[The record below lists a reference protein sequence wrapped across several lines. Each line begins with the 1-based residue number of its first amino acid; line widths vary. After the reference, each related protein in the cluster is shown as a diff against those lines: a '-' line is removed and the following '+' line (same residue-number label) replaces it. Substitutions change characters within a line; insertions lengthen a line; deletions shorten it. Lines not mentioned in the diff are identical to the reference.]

1 MKMFFAPAAYAAAIL
16 LSSVSVDAVLAPV
29 AAQQDVSFDSFHD
42 YLANYGDWVYS
53 DRWGEVWV
61 PGNVSDDFQPYG
73 TNGYWAATDDYG
85 WVWVSNYEWG
95 DVPFHYGRW
104 VNDPDDGWMW
114 IPGYV
119 WSPAWVAWRHNGDYT
134 GWMPMPPDPEFLGRP
149 SVGIGISLGS
159 GVRIGIDFNDTSS
172 YYGYSQWYPGYNED
186 RFARNWVFVGTAH
199 LADRDYNRYAAP
211 RNSYVTIVR
220 NTTNITNYTVVN
232 NYVVNR
238 GVSFSDVQRASGRPV
253 VHIALTQAI
262 KRPQFVVQVNVGV
275 QIQQHMRQVN
285 PRGTGHPNSAPAP
298 SATLVQGLSNNVPQ
312 HGGHAPMHVFSKTT
326 VTNAPAFKGKVEA
339 PAGGAMSAPGMSGP
353 HEDMVKKPSDT
364 APAGETMHGPGGMK
378 GPGSSGDTN
387 APPAEKFHKP
397 ETGGTTPTGE
407 TMHGPGGNMSGPTE
421 HHAPPQ
427 PTTTQPSDQ
436 APATAPPTMMHKH
449 EDTGSGGGGMTGTS
463 GATHDHAFDRKPP
476 PAVAPAA
483 TPPPVQRE
491 ERRPP
496 PVAAPAATPPVQHE
510 VHKQPPAAPP
520 AAPPPKPDD
529 KDKKDKKDNPQH

>member
-1 MKMFFAPAAYAAAIL
+1 
-16 LSSVSVDAVLAPV
+16 
-29 AAQQDVSFDSFHD
+29 
-42 YLANYGDWVYS
+42 
-53 DRWGEVWV
+53 
-61 PGNVSDDFQPYG
+61 
-73 TNGYWAATDDYG
+73 
-85 WVWVSNYEWG
+85 
-95 DVPFHYGRW
+95 
-104 VNDPDDGWMW
+104 
-114 IPGYV
+114 
-119 WSPAWVAWRHNGDYT
+119 
-134 GWMPMPPDPEFLGRP
+134 
-149 SVGIGISLGS
+149 
-159 GVRIGIDFNDTSS
+159 
-172 YYGYSQWYPGYNED
+172 
-186 RFARNWVFVGTAH
+186 
-199 LADRDYNRYAAP
+199 
-211 RNSYVTIVR
+211 
-220 NTTNITNYTVVN
+220 
-232 NYVVNR
+232 
-238 GVSFSDVQRASGRPV
+238 

-353 HEDMVKKPSDT
+353 REDMVKKPSDT
-364 APAGETMHGPGGMK
+364 APAGETMHGPGSMK

-449 EDTGSGGGGMTGTS
+449 ENTGGAAGGGMTGPNGGMS
-463 GATHDHAFDRKPP
+463 GPAGGTHDHAFDRKPP

-510 VHKQPPAAPP
+510 VHKQPPAAAP